1 MTGCWASNTV
11 EAMAKATVRLDD
23 EDCQLLERLAPK
35 FGGRSATVHEAL
47 QRLADDQ
54 DRKEALDAFLAE
66 WAQESGPPHADEVA
80 AMAERYG
87 L

>member
-1 MTGCWASNTV
+1 MV
-11 EAMAKATVRLDD
+11 KARVRLGK
-23 EDCQLLERLAPK
+23 EERQILERLAPK
-35 FGGRSATVHEAL
+35 FGSREAMVREAL
-47 QRLADDQ
+47 QRLAADE

-66 WAQESGPPHADEVA
+66 WAQESGSPDADEVA

>member
-1 MTGCWASNTV
+1 
-11 EAMAKATVRLDD
+11 MAKATVRLND
-23 EDCQLLERLAPK
+23 EDCRLLERLAPK
-35 FGGRSATVHEAL
+35 FGGRSATVREAL
-47 QRLADDQ
+47 QRLAADQ

-66 WAQESGPPHADEVA
+66 WAQESGPPDADKVA

>member
-1 MTGCWASNTV
+1 M
-11 EAMAKATVRLDD
+11 RL
-23 EDCQLLERLAPK
+23 EKEERQILERLAPT
-35 FGGRSATVHEAL
+35 FGGRSATVREAL
-47 QRLADDQ
+47 QRLAADQ

-66 WAQESGPPHADEVA
+66 WAQESGPPDAEEVA